1 MLQRTGAD
9 AIMIGRAAQGRPWI
23 FREIAHFL
31 ANGEELPSP
40 DLREVKAWLLEHLE
54 DHYSLYGEFTGV
66 RSARKHLGWYA
77 QALPLPAGAAAV
89 FRSHINTLTTA
100 QAQLDCVR
108 DSFDAWAAARPE
120 PKMTREDN
128 WKLAA

>member
-1 MLQRTGAD
+1 
-9 AIMIGRAAQGRPWI
+9 
-23 FREIAHFL
+23 
-31 ANGEELPSP
+31 
-40 DLREVKAWLLEHLE
+40 

-77 QALPLPAGAAAV
+77 QALPLPAGAASV

-108 DSFDAWAAARPE
+108 ENFDAWAAARPE
-120 PKMTREDN
+120 QKMTREDN